1 MEQKTL
7 GTILKAVGIA
17 IGVVTAIIAIKL
29 HPIIGGLLILG
40 AGVYFIGDYLA

>member
-7 GTILKAVGIA
+7 GTILKVVGIA
-17 IGVVTAIIAIKL
+17 IGVITAIVAIKL

-40 AGVYFIGDYLA
+40 AIVYFIGDRIA

>member
-17 IGVVTAIIAIKL
+17 IGVIS
-29 HPIIGGLLILG
+29 LILMFKWHPVLSGLIVVG